1 MFPQIQCYPLR
12 MSSTSTTTYTTF
24 TRETIL
30 EDGNV
35 IGEQEIEVEA
45 IYSSGCDATYM
56 EPEVY
61 ADVEIISATID
72 GEEVELTSQE
82 EAAIVE
88 RILNNPP
95 ERDFYED

>member
-1 MFPQIQCYPLR
+1 MP
-12 MSSTSTTTYTTF
+12 STYITTHTTF

-35 IGEQEIEVEA
+35 IGEQEIEIEA
-45 IYSSGCDATYM
+45 VYYNGSDATYM

-61 ADVEIISATID
+61 ADVEIISSTID

-82 EAAIVE
+82 EAMIVE

>member
-1 MFPQIQCYPLR
+1 MP
-12 MSSTSTTTYTTF
+12 STYITVHTTL
-24 TRETIL
+24 TRETVL

-35 IGEQEIEVEA
+35 IGEREIDIEA
-45 IYSSGCDATYM
+45 VYYSGCDATYM

-61 ADVEIISATID
+61 ADVEIIAATID

-82 EAAIVE
+82 EATIVE

>member
-1 MFPQIQCYPLR
+1 
-12 MSSTSTTTYTTF
+12 MSSTSTTVHTTL

-35 IGEQEIEVEA
+35 IGEQEIEIEA

-61 ADVEIISATID
+61 ADVEIIAATID
-72 GEEVELTSQE
+72 GEEVELTTRE
-82 EAAIVE
+82 ESDVIE

>member
-1 MFPQIQCYPLR
+1 MP
-12 MSSTSTTTYTTF
+12 STYTTVHTTL
-24 TRETIL
+24 TRENIL

-35 IGEQEIEVEA
+35 IGEQEIEIEA
-45 IYSSGCDATYM
+45 IYSSSCDATYM

-61 ADVEIISATID
+61 ADVQIIAATID

-88 RILNNPP
+88 SILNNPP